1 LHENLIRDLCN
12 TWEEY
17 INKVE
22 GKHKNTMVEL
32 QSKVNK
38 MENDKKQL
46 GQIVDGV
53 LSYKA
58 LQPITT
64 CA

>member
-1 LHENLIRDLCN
+1 
-12 TWEEY
+12 
-17 INKVE
+17 
-22 GKHKNTMVEL
+22 MVEL